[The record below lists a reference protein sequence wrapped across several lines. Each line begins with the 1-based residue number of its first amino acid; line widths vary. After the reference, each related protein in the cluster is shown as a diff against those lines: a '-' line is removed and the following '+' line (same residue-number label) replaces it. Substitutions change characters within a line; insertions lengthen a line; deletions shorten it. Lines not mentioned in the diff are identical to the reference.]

1 MKNEVV
7 VARIPRNVNEE
18 IVIRTATTWNINIID
33 IRWYKNGN
41 PTQKGVRL
49 NEEEFPLLLK
59 ALSTIDRRNKNA
71 NINTGNE
78 SED

>member
-1 MKNEVV
+1 MKEEVV
-7 VARIPRNVNEE
+7 IARIPRNVNEE
-18 IVIRTATTWNINIID
+18 LVIRTAKTWNINIID

-41 PTQKGVRL
+41 PTQKGVRI
-49 NEEEFPLLLK
+49 NEGEFPLLMK
-59 ALSTIDRRNKNA
+59 ALETITRRNKND

>member
-33 IRWYKNGN
+33 IRLYKNGN
-41 PTQKGVRL
+41 PTQKGVRT

-71 NINTGNE
+71 NINTRNE

>member
-1 MKNEVV
+1 MKDEIII
-7 VARIPRNVNEE
+7 ARIPRNVNEE
-18 IVIRTATTWNINIID
+18 LVIRTATTWNINIID
-33 IRWYKNGN
+33 IRWYKNGK
-41 PTQKGVRL
+41 PTQKGVRV

-59 ALSTIDRRNKNA
+59 GLESVSRRNKNA